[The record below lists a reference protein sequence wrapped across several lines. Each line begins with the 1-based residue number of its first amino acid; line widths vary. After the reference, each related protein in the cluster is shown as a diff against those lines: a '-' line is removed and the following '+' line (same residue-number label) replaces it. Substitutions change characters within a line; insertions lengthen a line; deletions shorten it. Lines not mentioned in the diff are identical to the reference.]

1 MKELFTEEE
10 FNSKEPN
17 LLLPLACYTCG
28 ETFHALRKYIKQNRK
43 NSSRNRLKF
52 CSVEC
57 NTASQRRKEN
67 YICTTCG
74 NNVSRCPKTL
84 PKSGNIFCSSSC
96 GATYNNTHKTKGI
109 RRSKLEVYLEDTLI
123 ELYPNL
129 EMDFN
134 KTDAIESEL
143 DVFIPSMKL
152 GIELNG
158 IFHYEPIYGKEKLT
172 QIKNNDSRKFQACI
186 ERQIELCIIDTS
198 QQKYFKEETSKKYL
212 DIITEIIDSK
222 LLNI

>member
-1 MKELFTEEE
+1 
-10 FNSKEPN
+10 
-17 LLLPLACYTCG
+17 
-28 ETFHALRKYIKQNRK
+28 
-43 NSSRNRLKF
+43 
-52 CSVEC
+52 
-57 NTASQRRKEN
+57 
-67 YICTTCG
+67 
-74 NNVSRCPKTL
+74 
-84 PKSGNIFCSSSC
+84 
-96 GATYNNTHKTKGI
+96 
-109 RRSKLEVYLEDTLI
+109 VYLEDTLI